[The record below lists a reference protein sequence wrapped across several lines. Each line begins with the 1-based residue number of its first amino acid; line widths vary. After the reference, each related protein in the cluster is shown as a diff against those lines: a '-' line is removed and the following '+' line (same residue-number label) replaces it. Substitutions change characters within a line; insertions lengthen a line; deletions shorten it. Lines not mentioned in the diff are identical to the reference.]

1 MSNASTARRES
12 ILLGPNEVESL
23 RQIFDDSLKE
33 LVEDDGEMSDLL
45 NFTVMMIKNGKNVQE
60 MEKELDDIYGGECAQ
75 RIGLLLNNY
84 FQGSKTA
91 LHDVGKQQEQ
101 GDERGTSTRVVS
113 VKVRTVT
120 RFFVIAF

>member
-12 ILLGPNEVESL
+12 IRLGPNEVESL

-45 NFTVMMIKNGKNVQE
+45 NFTVVMIQNGKSVPE
-60 MEKELDDIYGGECAQ
+60 MEKELDDIYGGECAE

-84 FQGSKTA
+84 FRRSKA
-91 LHDVGKQQEQ
+91 AVDDVGQQQEQ
-101 GDERGTSTRVVS
+101 GDEGGTSARVVS
-113 VKVRTVT
+113 VKVRTVIG
-120 RFFVIAF
+120 FFVIPF